1 MGSFVCRQT
10 KKSCKKYPDWPIS
23 KAVEQTTTRH
33 KVKCVWC
40 IIEDAML
47 TAVVTTAARKN
58 WAAPITNL
66 GGKGNHIMATILLL
80 IYHHHADNWRQKW
93 IGDIQYCKLTEKRA
107 AVKVINKKKYCRWRG
122 SRCWKN
128 ACKIK
133 VMHKRKSVS
142 IGTTARRWC
151 FSFLRCWCCLWLC
164 WWGRL
169 NVQWIRPIAN
179 YQWKYKK
186 APMLRRPDVAAT
198 EVAEEEE
205 EEETA
210 HADDEWNEWIL
221 SEGRS
226 E

>member
-1 MGSFVCRQT
+1 MNRRHSVLQIDR
-10 KKSCKKYPDWPIS
+10 KKSS
-23 KAVEQTTTRH
+23 SE
-33 KVKCVWC
+33 
-40 IIEDAML
+40 
-47 TAVVTTAARKN
+47 
-58 WAAPITNL
+58 
-66 GGKGNHIMATILLL
+66 
-80 IYHHHADNWRQKW
+80 
-93 IGDIQYCKLTEKRA
+93 GDQQ
-107 AVKVINKKKYCRWRG
+107 KKYCRWRG

-133 VMHKRKSVS
+133 VMHKRISVS

-226 E
+226 FEWTCNEHRTKINWDITHTHRQRQHKDGGVRCGCCCGCCFSWWWWSRRRRGSLTARSTTDDHSSAPFKNTWRNTDTCANNKIINVI